1 MARKYGGGIIMLPSV
16 ALVYCK
22 VVVFCSFIVSHIVTS
37 CAGCRSRFKE
47 ARVLVF
53 GSSAGQLATP
63 ESDIDLTVCLPTR
76 AKLIHELKV
85 CRTN

>member
-1 MARKYGGGIIMLPSV
+1 MGWF
-16 ALVYCK
+16 YC
-22 VVVFCSFIVSHIVTS
+22 F
-37 CAGCRSRFKE
+37 RSRFKE

-76 AKLIHELKV
+76 AKLIQELKV
-85 CRTN
+85 CRMNREIIRFFVHVWLVWAALFLSCFFV